1 MDKSYEPHA
10 LESHWY
16 ARWEAGGHF
25 RADPAQSAEPPYCI
39 MIPPPNVTGT
49 LHMGHAFQDTLMD
62 VLTRYHRMRGA
73 PTLWQPGTD
82 HAGIATQMVVE
93 RQLAAQGLSRHDLG
107 REAFLERVWQWKA
120 ESGNTISRQLRRMG
134 ASADWSRERFTMDA
148 GLSAAVTEV
157 FVRLYEEG
165 LIYRGQRLV
174 NWDPVLHTAIS
185 DLEVV
190 SEEEEGSLWHIR
202 YPIADAAGQ
211 PTPEWLIV
219 ATTRPETLL
228 GDTAVAVHPEDARY
242 RHLIGRKV
250 LLPLTGRLIPIIAD
264 DYVDPAFGTGCVKI
278 TPAHDFNDHAVGSR
292 HNLPLI
298 NIFTIDARINDAAS
312 AAYQGLDR
320 FEARARIVADLEAR
334 GLLEAV
340 KPHRLMVP
348 RGDRTG
354 AVIEPYLTDQWYV
367 DLTRDTQPDGRLG
380 GRAAI
385 TRPAISAVAE
395 GRIRFV
401 PENWARTYFQWL
413 ENIQDWCISRQIWWG
428 HRIPA
433 WYDESGAVYVGHSE
447 AEVRAR
453 HGIAPEQVLR
463 QDEDVLDT
471 WFSSA
476 LWPFST
482 LGWPEQTPELGTFY
496 PTSVLVTGFDIIFF
510 WVARMIMM
518 GLKFTGE
525 VPFREVYIHGLV
537 RDGEGQK
544 MSKSKGNVLDPI
556 DLIDGITL
564 PELIA
569 KRTSGLM
576 QPQMAQKIE
585 QATRRQFPDGIPAF
599 GTDALRYTFCSLAS
613 TGRDIKFDLGRIEGY
628 RNFCNKLWN
637 AARFV
642 LMNCEGQDTGLN
654 DAPVSLG
661 LAERWIISRLQ
672 RTEATVREQLDGYR
686 FDLAASAAYE
696 FVWGE
701 YCDWY
706 LELAKTTLQD
716 AGADAAVLRGTRR
729 TLVRVLETALRLLH
743 PFMPFITEALW
754 QSVAPLAG
762 RNGAT
767 IMTTPYPAPDATR
780 IDDNSEA
787 DMAWVM
793 GFILGIRR
801 IRGEMDIAPG
811 RPLPVCLQDAGDED
825 RRRLAAYRPYL
836 DKLARLESVAFLSP
850 DEPLP
855 EAALA
860 ILGDLK
866 IAVPLAG
873 LIDVAAERQR
883 LAKQVER
890 TEKELAGLTGRLEN
904 PAFVERAP
912 AAVVEKERARAE
924 QLRRELI
931 ELNAQRERLARL

>member
-1 MDKSYEPHA
+1 
-10 LESHWY
+10 
-16 ARWEAGGHF
+16 
-25 RADPAQSAEPPYCI
+25 
-39 MIPPPNVTGT
+39 
-49 LHMGHAFQDTLMD
+49 
-62 VLTRYHRMRGA
+62 
-73 PTLWQPGTD
+73 
-82 HAGIATQMVVE
+82 
-93 RQLAAQGLSRHDLG
+93 
-107 REAFLERVWQWKA
+107 
-120 ESGNTISRQLRRMG
+120 
-134 ASADWSRERFTMDA
+134 
-148 GLSAAVTEV
+148 
-157 FVRLYEEG
+157 
-165 LIYRGQRLV
+165 
-174 NWDPVLHTAIS
+174 
-185 DLEVV
+185 
-190 SEEEEGSLWHIR
+190 
-202 YPIADAAGQ
+202 
-211 PTPEWLIV
+211 
-219 ATTRPETLL
+219 
-228 GDTAVAVHPEDARY
+228 
-242 RHLIGRKV
+242 
-250 LLPLTGRLIPIIAD
+250 
-264 DYVDPAFGTGCVKI
+264 
-278 TPAHDFNDHAVGSR
+278 
-292 HNLPLI
+292 
-298 NIFTIDARINDAAS
+298 
-312 AAYQGLDR
+312 
-320 FEARARIVADLEAR
+320 
-334 GLLEAV
+334 
-340 KPHRLMVP
+340 
-348 RGDRTG
+348 
-354 AVIEPYLTDQWYV
+354 
-367 DLTRDTQPDGRLG
+367 
-380 GRAAI
+380 
-385 TRPAISAVAE
+385 
-395 GRIRFV
+395 
-401 PENWARTYFQWL
+401 RTYFQWL

-482 LGWPEQTPELGTFY
+482 LGWPEQTPELRSFY

-537 RDGEGQK
+537 RDAEGQK

-654 DAPVSLG
+654 DAPVTLG

-716 AGADAAVLRGTRR
+716 AAADAAVLRGTRR

-762 RNGAT
+762 RSGAT
-767 IMTTPYPAPDATR
+767 VMTAPYPTPDASR
-780 IDDNSEA
+780 IDAVAEA
-787 DMAWVM
+787 DMEWLQAVVM
-793 GFILGIRR
+793 AVRN
-801 IRGEMDIAPG
+801 IRGEMNIPPG
-811 RPLPVCLQDAGDED
+811 KRLPILLNRGSTQD
-825 RRRLAAYRPYL
+825 RQ
-836 DKLARLESVAFLSP
+836 RLESARAAIEALVRAESIFW
-850 DEPLP
+850 LP
-855 EAALA
+855 PSLTAPPSA
-860 ILGDLK
+860 IQLVGELE
-866 IAVPLAG
+866 ILVPMAD
-873 LIDVAAERQR
+873 LIDVAAERAR
-883 LAKQVER
+883 LERELEKIDHELGRIATKLDNADFVARAPEAVVTRERDRR
-890 TEKELAGLTGRLEN
+890 TELLAAREKLQAQHAQVSALG
-904 PAFVERAP
+904 
-912 AAVVEKERARAE
+912 AAG
-924 QLRRELI
+924 
-931 ELNAQRERLARL
+931 